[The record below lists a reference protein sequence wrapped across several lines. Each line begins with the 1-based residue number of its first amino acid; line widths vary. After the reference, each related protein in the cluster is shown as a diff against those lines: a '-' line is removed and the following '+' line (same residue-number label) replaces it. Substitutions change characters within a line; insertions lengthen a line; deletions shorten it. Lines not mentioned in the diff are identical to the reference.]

1 MELQDEEWRDA
12 SGYEGIYRVSSA
24 GNVMSV
30 EHSLIDSAGRKR
42 HFPARLL
49 TPTIGKDPR
58 YGYAHLSLTKD
69 GIAKRVWLHR
79 LVAETFIP
87 NPNNLPQVNHKDGNK
102 SNNHIDNLEW
112 CTVAHNLKHAVETGL
127 RPDTRWRPGDTCV
140 KVEVVTPDGEK
151 IVFGSVDSASK
162 FIGYKYANH
171 FSRDLHKNHGI
182 CISGFTA
189 RRLDNFISK
198 YDK

>member
-1 MELQDEEWRDA
+1 MERHDEEWRDA

-42 HFPARLL
+42 HFPAKLL

-79 LVAETFIP
+79 LVAEAFIP
-87 NPNNLPQVNHKDGNK
+87 NPDNLPQVNHKDGNK
-102 SNNHIDNLEW
+102 VNNNVENLEW
-112 CTVAHNLKHAVETGL
+112 CTIRDNLLHSFRTGL
-127 RPDTRWRPGDTCV
+127 HPNEKFEKEAGKRAVIAISPT
-140 KVEVVTPDGEK
+140 GEK
-151 IVFGSVDSASK
+151 TRFGSVTDASV
-162 FIGYKYANH
+162 FLGYSYPSNLSH
-171 FSRDLHKNHGI
+171 DIHKRGGKCKKGYFVYREDGKN
-182 CISGFTA
+182 
-189 RRLDNFISK
+189 K
-198 YDK
+198 